1 MSNPTIISISNS
13 TACASD
19 DTLAPEFGYVAALV
33 AVVFYGSN
41 FVPVKKYETGDGM
54 FFQWVMSSAIIT
66 TGIVIQLIRR
76 STFYPLAMVGG
87 VAWATGNLTVVPIIK
102 TIGMGL
108 GLCIWGM
115 SNLLSGWATGR
126 FGFFGIT
133 PEVPE
138 KVSLNYI
145 GVSMAVFSAF
155 IFSLIKNELHPPDEE
170 KVSQEDEHKLLRD
183 HMPNYGASSTES
195 LYTTTSTQ
203 DILVFNRRRGSS
215 INRTDIQGDG
225 NEDSFIERMSP
236 ARRRIVGL
244 ILSLVSGVLYGQMF
258 TGATHVQDNVTGASQ
273 NGLDY
278 VFACFCGI
286 YLSSTVYYC
295 IYTII
300 MKNRPRVYPKVI
312 FPGIISGVMWAIATS
327 AWFLANK
334 VLSNAVAFPIVTT
347 IPAVIASVW
356 SVFVFKEIKGIRNI
370 GILLVGFCFS
380 GGGAILAGLSKGA
393 GTSLPK
399 CS

>member
-1 MSNPTIISISNS
+1 MSNTSLFPIGNS
-13 TACASD
+13 TACTST
-19 DTLAPEFGYVAALV
+19 DTLAPEWGYIAALV

-54 FFQWVMSSAIIT
+54 FFQWVMSSAIIS
-66 TGIVIQLIRR
+66 TGIVIQLIRQ
-76 STFYPLAMVGG
+76 SKFYPLAMIGG
-87 VAWATGNLTVVPIIK
+87 VSWATGNITVVPIIK

-126 FGFFGIT
+126 FGLFGIT

-138 KVSLNYI
+138 KVTLNYI
-145 GVSMAVFSAF
+145 GVSLAVFSAL
-155 IFSLIKNELHPPDEE
+155 IFALIKNELHPIGED
-170 KVSQEDEHKLLRD
+170 SDGSEDENKLLQD
-183 HMPNYGASSTES
+183 NLPNYGASAES

-203 DILVFNRRRGSS
+203 DVVFNKRRGSS
-215 INRTDIQGDG
+215 VNRGDTQGGDE
-225 NEDSFIERMSP
+225 EDSFIGRLSP
-236 ARRRIVGL
+236 TNKRILGIL
-244 ILSLVSGVLYGQMF
+244 LSLISGVLYGQMF
-258 TGATHVQDNVTGASQ
+258 TGATRVQDNVKDASQ

-286 YLSSTVYYC
+286 YLASTVYYF
-295 IYTII
+295 IYLIL

-312 FPGIISGVMWAIATS
+312 LPGIISGVMWSIATAS
-327 AWFLANK
+327 WFLANK

-356 SVFVFKEIKGIRNI
+356 GVFVFKEIKGARNI
-370 GILLVGFCFS
+370 SILLVGFCFS
-380 GGGAILAGLSKGA
+380 GGGAILAGLSKG
-393 GTSLPK
+393 GGGDSLPK

>member
-1 MSNPTIISISNS
+1 MSNTPLIPIGNV
-13 TACASD
+13 TACTNA
-19 DTLAPEFGYVAALV
+19 DTLAPEWGYIAALV

-41 FVPVKKYETGDGM
+41 FVPVKKFETGDGM
-54 FFQWVMSSAIIT
+54 FFQWVMSSAIIS
-66 TGIVIQLIRR
+66 TGIVIQLIRQ

-87 VAWATGNLTVVPIIK
+87 VAWATGNITVVPIIK

-138 KVSLNYI
+138 KVTLNYI
-145 GVSMAVFSAF
+145 GVSLAVFSAF
-155 IFSLIKNELHPPDEE
+155 IFSLIKNELQPVGEE
-170 KVSQEDEHKLLRD
+170 NDSLEDEHKLLQD
-183 HMPNYGASSTES
+183 HMPNYGSSSTET
-195 LYTTTSTQ
+195 LYTTTNTQ

-215 INRTDIQGDG
+215 VNRTDISGGEEQ
-225 NEDSFIERMSP
+225 DSFFDRMSYTQK
-236 ARRRIVGL
+236 RIFGIL
-244 ILSLVSGVLYGQMF
+244 LSLVSGVLYGQMF
-258 TGATHVQDNVTGASQ
+258 TGATRVQDNVKDASQ

-295 IYTII
+295 IYSIF

-312 FPGIISGVMWAIATS
+312 LPGIISGVMWAIATTS
-327 AWFLANK
+327 WFLANK

-356 SVFVFKEIKGIRNI
+356 GVFVFKEIKGARNI

-380 GGGAILAGLSKGA
+380 GGGAILAGLSKGS
-393 GTSLPK
+393 GSSLPK